1 MIIGGL
7 GLLIVIGVVV
17 MAYYK
22 GVQMSPMEKF
32 LAGLAGVESIAVVF
46 S

>member
-32 LAGLAGVESIAVVF
+32 LTGLSGVESLAVIF

>member
-7 GLLIVIGVVV
+7 GLLIIIGVVV

-22 GVQMSPMEKF
+22 GVQMSLMEKF

>member
-7 GLLIVIGVVV
+7 GLLIVIGIVGL
-17 MAYYK
+17 AYYK

-32 LAGLAGVESIAVVF
+32 LAGLAGFESLAVIF

>member
-1 MIIGGL
+1 MVVGGL
-7 GLLIVIGVVV
+7 GLLIVVGVVV

-22 GVQMSPMEKF
+22 GVQMSLMEKF
-32 LAGLAGVESIAVVF
+32 LAGLAGVESLAVIF

>member
-7 GLLIVIGVVV
+7 GLLIIIGIVGL
-17 MAYYK
+17 AYYK

-32 LAGLAGVESIAVVF
+32 LAGLAAVESLAVIF

>member
-7 GLLIVIGVVV
+7 GLLIVVGVVGL
-17 MAYYK
+17 AYYK

-32 LAGLAGVESIAVVF
+32 LTGLAGVESLAVVF